1 MKNKIN
7 PLVPEGRNIYCI
19 AKISFLKKELIKEK
33 ISYERRAYGR

>member
-7 PLVPEGRNIYCI
+7 SLVPEGRNIYCI
-19 AKISFLKKELIKEK
+19 AKIPFLKKERINEK